1 MDGPSGALR
10 DPGCATPASDCRR
23 LHRTGSNV
31 PTAAEALVLGPGA
44 RARQRDEE
52 QVERRARGQAASMRL
67 ALLTVLPDAGDAAR
81 HDEMADS
88 TRRERASQQSSF
100 FATRRPSSRASSSQR
115 DRPAHARLVNGAR
128 RGASTARLMQLAL
141 GAGDGHRRPRLVGG
155 RHDRAEK
162 ARDHRSDH
170 GGPRGGH
177 AGPRGLETGPLYSA
191 TLTRHPRL
199 APRRDSPPRAQGV
212 SVKMYRYTYDQ
223 NLLLRPSEGLTNYR
237 QGEQR
242 AADRGVRAA
251 DRGCNSSGHGG

>member
-115 DRPAHARLVNGAR
+115 DRTAHARLVDGAR

-177 AGPRGLETGPLYSA
+177 AGPRGLETGPLYFATLLRHPADGHTGSA
-191 TLTRHPRL
+191 TLASRFSAARLGPRPQVL
-199 APRRDSPPRAQGV
+199 GCGAVGFCRLVGFVAFWVQESGLVLTKRQSGV
-212 SVKMYRYTYDQ
+212 F
-223 NLLLRPSEGLTNYR
+223 G
-237 QGEQR
+237 
-242 AADRGVRAA
+242 
-251 DRGCNSSGHGG
+251 